1 MKKDWRNL
9 SWKDLT
15 AQERMIFIVLYLLA
29 AWLIVMA
36 LFYKLWSIPDWVV
49 YLWAAAAAAALYWF
63 RRVANARMEAGEDEE
78 DGETDE
84 ESIDE

>member
-9 SWKDLT
+9 SWKDLNT
-15 AQERMIFIVLYLLA
+15 QERLLFAVLCLLT

-36 LFYKLWSIPDWVV
+36 LFYKLWSIPDWAG
-49 YLWAAAAAAALYWF
+49 YLWMIAAAAALYWF
-63 RRVANARMEAGEDEE
+63 RRVVNARMDAGGDEEDEE
-78 DGETDE
+78 ADE

>member
-9 SWKDLT
+9 TWKDLNK
-15 AQERMIFIVLYLLA
+15 QERIAFAVLCLLT

-49 YLWAAAAAAALYWF
+49 YLWAASAAAVLYWF
-63 RRVANARMEAGEDEE
+63 RRIVSEHIAAEEDEE
-78 DGETDE
+78 SDE